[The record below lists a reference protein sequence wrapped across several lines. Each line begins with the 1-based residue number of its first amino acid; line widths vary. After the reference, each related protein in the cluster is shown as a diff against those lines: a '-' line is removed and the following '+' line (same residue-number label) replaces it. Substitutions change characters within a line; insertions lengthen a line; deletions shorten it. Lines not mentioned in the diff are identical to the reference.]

1 MPAATRRR
9 RPLEDDE
16 ELEETQPRRR
26 RRPTDEDEDERPRK
40 RRRPEP
46 EEDEEDEHEDEDV
59 EEAPRGRRTRAQQND
74 DGDEEDAAPR
84 RNRRG
89 PVGRSS
95 GRAERNNRRVAS
107 GWGAYERTRAAS
119 SDFETK
125 FKPSGELQ
133 VVALLEEGP
142 FHSFARHWVELKE
155 GKRAFICPASVQYI
169 DENGQPVE
177 DDAECPLCDVGHK
190 VNSPKAYL
198 NVAIL
203 GQGKPQLAVWE
214 IGPKVSEQLQMIDKS
229 IGRRTSLTEIYIL
242 ATASGSGLNT
252 KYALEPLFEDDLLDL
267 AEEEDLPLK
276 PLTAKQRD
284 SFELY
289 DDTLYPVPT
298 LKELN
303 QVADEIA

>member
-1 MPAATRRR
+1 M
-9 RPLEDDE
+9 
-16 ELEETQPRRR
+16 
-26 RRPTDEDEDERPRK
+26 
-40 RRRPEP
+40 
-46 EEDEEDEHEDEDV
+46 
-59 EEAPRGRRTRAQQND
+59 
-74 DGDEEDAAPR
+74 
-84 RNRRG
+84 
-89 PVGRSS
+89 
-95 GRAERNNRRVAS
+95 AS

-169 DENGQPVE
+169 DDTGQPIE

-242 ATASGSGLNT
+242 ATASGTGLNT
-252 KYALEPLFEDDLLDL
+252 KYQLEPLFEDDLLEL
-267 AEEEDLPLK
+267 AEDEDLPLK
-276 PLTAKQRD
+276 PLTDKQRE

-303 QVADEIA
+303 QVADEVA